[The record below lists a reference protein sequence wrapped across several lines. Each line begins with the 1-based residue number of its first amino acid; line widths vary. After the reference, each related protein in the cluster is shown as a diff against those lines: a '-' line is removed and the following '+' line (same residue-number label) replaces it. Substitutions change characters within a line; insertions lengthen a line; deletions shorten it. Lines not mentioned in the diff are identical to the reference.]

1 MKTKSVLCVLTAIVV
16 AAVMGGCAGGPAT
29 KTHDFI
35 PQDLNPLIQS
45 GEYVQ
50 NVDSFLVILD
60 ASGTMYGS
68 TAGHRKVDLAKD
80 VISRMDRTIPDLKLT
95 SGLRTLGQNFS
106 TGTRLV
112 YGMTD
117 YAKGSLTGAAE
128 PITGGGMTPLTAAIN
143 ASSGDLQ
150 SAPGKMALIVV
161 SDGLETDTSS
171 VAYAQRLKSSF
182 GDRICIYPVMVGDN
196 PTGAQLMNQVAQA
209 GRCGFSVNAND
220 IMSPEGMADFVKR
233 VFLAKGSGE
242 PLDSDGDGVPDHL
255 DKCPNTPRGVK
266 VDAVGCPLDTD
277 GDGVPDYLDKCPGTP
292 AGVKVD
298 AVGCPLDTDGDG
310 VPDYLDKCPGTPVG
324 ATVNHQ
330 GCWVLEGLYF
340 DYDKSD
346 IKPPAYPILQ
356 EVIMV
361 LKQNPDLKVEIQGH
375 TDSRGSNAYNQK
387 LSERR
392 AQAVLDYIVRAGL
405 DADRL
410 KAKGYGESRPA
421 APNDSPSNMAKN
433 RRVQLDP
440 IF

>member
-1 MKTKSVLCVLTAIVV
+1 MKTKSVLGVLTAIVV
-16 AAVMGGCAGGPAT
+16 AAVMGGCASGPAT

-35 PQDLNPLIQS
+35 PQDLNPLVQS

-50 NVDSFLVILD
+50 NVESFLVVLD

-128 PITGGGMTPLTAAIN
+128 PITGGGLTPLTAAIN

-171 VAYAQRLKSSF
+171 VASAQRLKSSF

-196 PTGAQLMNQVAQA
+196 PAGAQLMNQVVQA
-209 GRCGFSVNAND
+209 DGCGFNVNAND

-292 AGVKVD
+292 
-298 AVGCPLDTDGDG
+298 
-310 VPDYLDKCPGTPVG
+310 VG

-330 GCWVLEGLYF
+330 GCWVLDGLYF

-346 IKPPAYPILQ
+346 IKPPAYPILK
-356 EVIMV
+356 EAIMV
-361 LKQNPDLKVEIQGH
+361 LKKNPGLKVEIQGH
-375 TDSRGSNAYNQK
+375 TDSRGSDAYNQK

-392 AQAVLDYIVRAGL
+392 AQAVLDYMTKAGI

-410 KAKGYGESRPA
+410 RAKGYGESRPA
-421 APNDSPSNMAKN
+421 APNDSAGNRAKN
-433 RRVQLDP
+433 RRVRLDA
-440 IF
+440 IFR

>member
-1 MKTKSVLCVLTAIVV
+1 MKTKSVLCVLTTIVV
-16 AAVMGGCAGGPAT
+16 AAVMGGCAGAPAT

-35 PQDLNPLIQS
+35 PQNLNPLIQS

-50 NVDSFLVILD
+50 DVDSFLVVLD

-68 TAGHRKVDLAKD
+68 TDGNRKVDLAKD

-117 YAKGSLTGAAE
+117 YAKGSLDGAAG
-128 PITGGGMTPLTAAIN
+128 PITGGGMTPLTASID

-150 SAPGKMALIVV
+150 SAPGKIALIVI

-171 VAYAQRLKSSF
+171 VVSAQKLKSSF

-196 PTGAQLMNQVAQA
+196 PAGVQLMNQVAQA
-209 GRCGFSVNAND
+209 GGCGFSVNADD

-233 VFLAKGSGE
+233 VFLAEGSEE

-266 VDAVGCPLDTD
+266 VDEVGCPLDTD
-277 GDGVPDYLDKCPGTP
+277 GDGVPDYQDKCPGTP
-292 AGVKVD
+292 
-298 AVGCPLDTDGDG
+298 T
-310 VPDYLDKCPGTPVG
+310 G
-324 ATVNHQ
+324 ATVNHE
-330 GCWVLEGLYF
+330 GCWVLEEVYF

-346 IKPPAYPILQ
+346 IKPTAYPILQ

-361 LKQNPDLKVEIQGH
+361 LKQNPNLKVDIQGH
-375 TDSRGSNAYNQK
+375 TDSKGSDAYNQK

-392 AQAVLDYIVRAGL
+392 AQAVLDYIVRAGI

-421 APNDSPSNMAKN
+421 APNDSAGNMAKN
-433 RRVQLDP
+433 RRVELAP